1 MTYFLGL
8 TGGIASGKSTVAAL
22 FKEQGIPVIDAD
34 QVAHQV
40 LATNKS
46 VQAQLQATFGEAVV
60 KNGQVDRPVL
70 GQQVFGNP
78 EALTQLNAI
87 TGPAILTAIKQQM
100 EAADAPLVVLD
111 VPLLYE
117 QHYEQYCDG
126 VVVVYVERKTQ
137 LQRLMARNQLTVK
150 RANAR
155 IDSQSDLAAK
165 KARAD
170 FVIDNQGTPAMLRQR
185 VLALLQQLCHNK

>member
-78 EALTQLNAI
+78 EALDQLNAI

-100 EAADAPLVVLD
+100 QAADAPLVVLD

-126 VVVVYVERKTQ
+126 VAVVYVERKTQ
-137 LQRLMARNQLTVK
+137 LQRLMARNQLTVEQ
-150 RANAR
+150 ANAR

>member
-22 FKEQGIPVIDAD
+22 FKEQGISVIDAD

-46 VQAQLQATFGEAVV
+46 VQAQLQAAFGEAVV
-60 KNGQVDRPVL
+60 KNGQVDRPML

-100 EAADAPLVVLD
+100 QAADAPLVVLD

-126 VVVVYVERKTQ
+126 VAVVYVERKTQ
-137 LQRLMARNQLTVK
+137 LQRLMARNQLTIEQ
-150 RANAR
+150 ANAR
-155 IDSQSDLAAK
+155 IDSQSDLATK

>member
-126 VVVVYVERKTQ
+126 VAVVYVERKTQ
-137 LQRLMARNQLTVK
+137 LQRLMARNQLTIEQ
-150 RANAR
+150 ANAR
-155 IDSQSDLAAK
+155 IDSQSDLATK

>member
-100 EAADAPLVVLD
+100 QAADAPLVVLD

-126 VVVVYVERKTQ
+126 VAVVYVERKTQ
-137 LQRLMARNQLTVK
+137 LQRLMARNQLTVEQ
-150 RANAR
+150 ANAR
-155 IDSQSDLAAK
+155 IDSQSDLATK

>member
-46 VQAQLQATFGEAVV
+46 VQAQLQAAFGEAVV
-60 KNGQVDRPVL
+60 KNGQVDRPML

-100 EAADAPLVVLD
+100 QAADAALVVLD

-126 VVVVYVERKTQ
+126 VAVVYVERKTQ
-137 LQRLMARNQLTVK
+137 LQRLMARNQLTIEQ
-150 RANAR
+150 ANAR
-155 IDSQSDLAAK
+155 IDSQSDLATK

>member
-40 LATNKS
+40 LATDKS

-60 KNGQVDRPVL
+60 KNGQVDRAVL

-78 EALTQLNAI
+78 EALDQLNAI

-126 VVVVYVERKTQ
+126 VAVVYVERKTQ
-137 LQRLMARNQLTVK
+137 LQRLMGRNQLTVEQ
-150 RANAR
+150 ANVR
-155 IDSQSDLAAK
+155 IASQSDLAAK

>member
-78 EALTQLNAI
+78 EALDQLNAI

-100 EAADAPLVVLD
+100 QAADAPLVVLD

-126 VVVVYVERKTQ
+126 VAVVYVERKTQ
-137 LQRLMARNQLTVK
+137 LQRLMARNQLTVEQ
-150 RANAR
+150 ANAR
-155 IDSQSDLAAK
+155 IDSQSDLATK

>member
-22 FKEQGIPVIDAD
+22 FKEQGIPVIDVD

-46 VQAQLQATFGEAVV
+46 VQAQLQAAFGEAVV
-60 KNGQVDRPVL
+60 KNGQVDRPML

-100 EAADAPLVVLD
+100 QAADAPLVVLD

-126 VVVVYVERKTQ
+126 VAVVYVERKTQ
-137 LQRLMARNQLTVK
+137 LQRLMARNQLTIEQ
-150 RANAR
+150 ANAR
-155 IDSQSDLAAK
+155 IDSQSDLATK

-185 VLALLQQLCHNK
+185 VLALLQQLCHDK

>member
-46 VQAQLQATFGEAVV
+46 VQAQLQAAFGEAVV
-60 KNGQVDRPVL
+60 KNGQVDRPML

-78 EALTQLNAI
+78 ETLTQLNAI

-100 EAADAPLVVLD
+100 QAADAPLVVLD

-126 VVVVYVERKTQ
+126 VAVVYVERKTQ
-137 LQRLMARNQLTVK
+137 LQRLMARNQLTIEQ
-150 RANAR
+150 ANAR
-155 IDSQSDLAAK
+155 IDSQSDLATK

>member
-100 EAADAPLVVLD
+100 QAADAPLVVLD

-126 VVVVYVERKTQ
+126 VAVVYVERKTQ
-137 LQRLMARNQLTVK
+137 LQRLMARNQLTIEQ
-150 RANAR
+150 ANAR
-155 IDSQSDLAAK
+155 IDSQSDLATK

>member
-46 VQAQLQATFGEAVV
+46 VQAQLQAAFGEAVV
-60 KNGQVDRPVL
+60 KNGQVDRPML

-87 TGPAILTAIKQQM
+87 TRPAILTAIKQQM
-100 EAADAPLVVLD
+100 QAADAPLVVLD

-126 VVVVYVERKTQ
+126 VAVVYVERKTQ
-137 LQRLMARNQLTVK
+137 LQRLMARNQLTIEQ
-150 RANAR
+150 ANAR
-155 IDSQSDLAAK
+155 IDSQSDLATK

>member
-46 VQAQLQATFGEAVV
+46 VQAQLQAAFGEAVV
-60 KNGQVDRPVL
+60 KNGQVDRPML

-100 EAADAPLVVLD
+100 QAADAPLVVLD

-126 VVVVYVERKTQ
+126 VAVVYVERKTQ
-137 LQRLMARNQLTVK
+137 LQRLMARNQLTIEQ
-150 RANAR
+150 ANAR
-155 IDSQSDLAAK
+155 IDSQSDLATK

-185 VLALLQQLCHNK
+185 VLALLQQLCHDK

>member
-46 VQAQLQATFGEAVV
+46 VQAQLQAAFGEAVV
-60 KNGQVDRPVL
+60 KNGQVDRPML

-78 EALTQLNAI
+78 DALTQLNAI
-87 TGPAILTAIKQQM
+87 TEPAILTAIKQQM
-100 EAADAPLVVLD
+100 QAADAPLVVLD

-126 VVVVYVERKTQ
+126 VAVVYVERKTQ
-137 LQRLMARNQLTVK
+137 LQRLMARNQLTIEQ
-150 RANAR
+150 ANAR
-155 IDSQSDLAAK
+155 IDSQSDLATK